1 MSATTGERN
10 FKGGSRLGPY
20 EVVSSIGAGGMGEV
34 FRARDTRLNRDVAVK
49 VLPKDFTSDA
59 DRLRRFE
66 QEARTLAALNHP
78 NILTI
83 HDAGV
88 QDGTPYL
95 VSELLEGKTLR
106 EEMNGAALPMRK
118 ATDYAL
124 QIAQGLATAHGKGVI
139 HRDLKPEN
147 LFVTKDGRVKI
158 LDFGL
163 AKLRA
168 HPQSEVPNPQS
179 PEATTVRIDAA
190 AAVNTTE
197 PGLVMGTPAYM
208 SPEQVRGEPA
218 DTRSDIFALGCVLYE
233 MLSGTRAFRR
243 DTSVASMNAVLSEE
257 PPDLNASNALIPP
270 ALERVVQRCLEKQPD
285 NRFQS
290 AKDLAF
296 AIENTVGTFQGQ
308 GRANNSAPE
317 RNRQTKKLLLT
328 ALGFALLGL
337 VAGIV
342 IARLGVRPT
351 TNPTPGVRYL
361 AHSGRDFSPSASPD
375 GKRICFTSDRDGT
388 NRIWLKDLAS
398 ASEMPLTSGPDDS
411 PRFSPDGN
419 AILFTRLSGFE
430 RSLYRVPF
438 NGGEPFKIVDDVFA
452 GDWSRD
458 GHQVAFIR
466 WEKSSAEGVVPASS
480 SLHLIG
486 VDGSG
491 ETLLARFAGNRYS
504 YPRWSPN
511 GKKIAVSMH
520 PSQAAPAIAVLTIAT
535 KAVHL
540 LKLPGLTVVSSAVW
554 APDSRRLIFMQ
565 PELAGADSSGTTA
578 RIYHQAE
585 SGEAQQLGWSPAFG
599 RTLELL
605 PPDRLIFGMRSPRE
619 NLREVFIGNPSNAPA
634 RALTAGIS
642 TDRQPCYSPDGKQVI
657 FTSNRSGNLDV
668 WALHLKTAVIRRLTD
683 NPADDWDPAFS
694 PDGKHFLWS
703 SSRTGQFEVW
713 MANADGTNPRQVTR
727 GGLDCENPAMTP
739 DGKWIVYLVADPQ
752 RNGIWKIRPD
762 GTEAT
767 QLTST
772 GYGIPEISPDGRYL
786 AFFQDAS
793 ADLRVLHVLSLE
805 TGKAVLFEIKLP
817 IQKETIASLGRL
829 RWMPGGK
836 AIAFVGQDE
845 DGVNGVY
852 VQDFVPGQDT
862 SATRHRLGGFDR
874 ENPAESFGISPDGQ
888 WLTVAAWE
896 QLFSIMVTDA
906 LPSF

>member
-1 MSATTGERN
+1 MIGETLNQYRITA
-10 FKGGSRLGPY
+10 
-20 EVVSSIGAGGMGEV
+20 SIGAGGMGEV
-34 FRARDTRLNRDVAVK
+34 FQARDTRLNRDVAVK
-49 VLPKDFTSDA
+49 VLPKDFASDT

-66 QEARTLAALNHP
+66 QESKTLAALNHP

-88 QDGTPYL
+88 HEGAPYL

-106 EEMNGAALPMRK
+106 EEMNGGALPVRK
-118 ATDYAL
+118 ATEFAL
-124 QIAQGLATAHGKGVI
+124 QIAHGLAAAHGKGVI

-147 LFVTKDGRVKI
+147 IFVTKEGRVKI

-163 AKLRA
+163 AKLRSN
-168 HPQSEVPNPQS
+168 PKSEIRNPKS
-179 PEATTVRIDAA
+179 PEASTVRIDPP
-190 AAVNTTE
+190 NTTE
-197 PGLVMGTPAYM
+197 PGLVLGTPAYM

-218 DTRSDIFALGCVLYE
+218 DHRADIFAFGAVVYE

-243 DTSVASMNAVLSEE
+243 DTPVASMNAVLSEE
-257 PPDLNASNALIPP
+257 PPELSASNANIPP
-270 ALERVVQRCLEKQPD
+270 LLERLVQRCLEKQPD
-285 NRFQS
+285 DRFQS

-296 AIENTVGTFQGQ
+296 AIENSSGTF
-308 GRANNSAPE
+308 RAANAG
-317 RNRQTKKLLLT
+317 RNRPTGRLLWV
-328 ALGFALLGL
+328 AASFALLGL
-337 VAGIV
+337 VIGFV
-342 IARLGVRPT
+342 FARFRSGSPT
-351 TNPTPGVRYL
+351 GAPAGVRYL
-361 AHSGRDFSPSASPD
+361 THSGRDFSPSASPD
-375 GKRICFTSDRDGT
+375 GKKICFTSDRDGT

-398 ASEMPLTSGPDDS
+398 ASETPRTSGPDDS

-419 AILFTRLSGFE
+419 AILFTRLSGLE
-430 RSLYRVPF
+430 RSLYRVSSD
-438 NGGEPFKIVDDVFA
+438 GGEPTKIVDDVFA

-458 GHQVAFIR
+458 GRQVAFIR
-466 WEKSSAEGVVPASS
+466 WEKTSAEGVIAAHS
-480 SLHLIG
+480 SLYLIG

-491 ETLLARFAGNRYS
+491 ETLLARFEGSRYS
-504 YPRWSPN
+504 YPRWSPD

-520 PSQAAPAIAVLTIAT
+520 PSQAAPAIAVVAIAT
-535 KAVHL
+535 KAVQS
-540 LKLPGLTVVSSAVW
+540 LKLPGLAVVSSAVW
-554 APDSRRLIFMQ
+554 APDSRRLIYMQ

-585 SGEAQQLGWSPAFG
+585 LGEAQQLGWSPAFG

-605 PPDRLIFGMRSPRE
+605 PPDKLIFGVRSPRE
-619 NLREVFIGNPSNAPA
+619 NLREVFIGDASNAPPK
-634 RALTAGIS
+634 ALTAGIS
-642 TDRQPCYSPDGKQVI
+642 TDRQPCYSPDGEQVI
-657 FTSNRSGNLDV
+657 FTSNRTGNLDV
-668 WALHLKTAVIRRLTD
+668 WALHRKTGVLRRLTD

-694 PDGKHFLWS
+694 PDGKYFLWS
-703 SSRTGQFEVW
+703 SSRTGQFEIW

-739 DGKWIVYLVADPQ
+739 DGKWIVYLVANPQ

-767 QLTST
+767 QLTSS

-786 AFFQDAS
+786 AFFRDAS
-793 ADLRVLHVLSLE
+793 ADLRVLYVLSME
-805 TGKAVLFEIKLP
+805 TGKAVPTEIKLP

-845 DGVNGVY
+845 RGVNGVY

-862 SATRHRLGGFDR
+862 SATRRRLGGFDQ
-874 ENPAESFGISPDGQ
+874 ENPPESFGISPDGR

-896 QLFSIMVTDA
+896 QLFSIMVTDS
-906 LPSF
+906 LPSL

>member
-1 MSATTGERN
+1 MIGMSLNQYRITA
-10 FKGGSRLGPY
+10 
-20 EVVSSIGAGGMGEV
+20 SIGAGGMGEV

-49 VLPKDFTSDA
+49 VLPKDFAGDM

-66 QEARTLAALNHP
+66 QESKTLAALNHP

-83 HDAGV
+83 HDAGLHE
-88 QDGTPYL
+88 GAPYL

-106 EEMNGAALPMRK
+106 EEMNGGALSMRK

-124 QIAQGLATAHGKGVI
+124 QIAQGLSAAHGKGVI

-147 LFVTKDGRVKI
+147 VFVTTDGRVKI

-168 HPQSEVPNPQS
+168 NPKSEISSLRSADAP
-179 PEATTVRIDAA
+179 TIRIAPDAIS
-190 AAVNTTE
+190 NTTE
-197 PGLVMGTPAYM
+197 PGLVLGTPAYM

-218 DTRSDIFALGCVLYE
+218 DHRSDIFAFGAVLYE
-233 MLSGTRAFRR
+233 MLSGIRAFRR
-243 DTSVASMNAVLSEE
+243 DTPVASMNAVLSEE
-257 PPDLNASNALIPP
+257 PPDLSASNALIPP

-296 AIENTVGTFQGQ
+296 AIENTVGTSQGQ
-308 GRANNSAPE
+308 GRANNPAPK
-317 RNRQTKKLLLT
+317 RNRQTKKVLLT
-328 ALGFALLGL
+328 ALSFALLGL
-337 VAGIV
+337 VSGIV
-342 IARLGVRPT
+342 IAKWRSRPT
-351 TNPTPGVRYL
+351 ANPTPGVRYL
-361 AHSGRDFSPSASPD
+361 THSGRDFSPSASPD

-398 ASEMPLTSGPDDS
+398 ASETPLTTGPDDS
-411 PRFSPDGN
+411 PRFSPDGST
-419 AILFTRLSGFE
+419 ILFTRLSGLE
-430 RSLYRVPF
+430 RSLYRVPSIP
-438 NGGEPFKIVDDVFA
+438 GAEPTKIVNEVFA

-458 GHQVAFIR
+458 GNQVAFIR
-466 WEKSSAEGVVPASS
+466 WEKSSAAGIVAASS

-486 VDGSG
+486 ADGSG
-491 ETLLARFAGNRYS
+491 ETLLARFEGNRYS
-504 YPRWSPN
+504 YPRWSPD

-520 PSQAAPAIAVLTIAT
+520 PSQAAPDIAVVTIAT
-535 KAVHL
+535 KAVQS

-585 SGEAQQLGWSPAFG
+585 SGDAQQLGWSPAFG

-605 PPDRLIFGMRSPRE
+605 PPDRLIFGVRSPRE
-619 NLREVFIGNPSNAPA
+619 NLREVFIGNASNAPPK
-634 RALTAGIS
+634 ALTAGIS
-642 TDRQPCYSPDGKQVI
+642 TDRQPCYSPDGERVI

-668 WALHLKTAVIRRLTD
+668 WALHRKTGVIRRLTD

-713 MANADGTNPRQVTR
+713 IANADGTNPRQVTD

-739 DGKWIVYLVADPQ
+739 DGQWIVYLVADPQ
-752 RNGIWKIRPD
+752 KNGIWKIRPD

-767 QLTST
+767 QLTSS
-772 GYGIPEISPDGRYL
+772 GYGIPEISPDGRHL
-786 AFFQDAS
+786 AFFRDAS
-793 ADLRVLHVLSLE
+793 ADLRILYVLSLE
-805 TGKAVLFEIKLP
+805 TGKAVPFEIKLP

-829 RWMPGGK
+829 RWMPDGK

-845 DGVNGVY
+845 RGVNGVY
-852 VQDFVPGQDT
+852 AQAFVPGQDT
-862 SATRHRLGGFDR
+862 SPTRRQLGGFDQ
-874 ENPAESFGISPDGQ
+874 ENPTESFGISPDGQ
-888 WLTVAAWE
+888 WLTLAAWE